1 MKATLEFNLPDDQ
14 IDFNDAVNGQRWRL
28 MVWNF
33 DQYLRSELKYNDK
46 LSSEQYKVY
55 EQVRDTLWQKMNE
68 DNLSLD

>member
-14 IDFNDAVNGQRWRL
+14 VDFNDAVNGQRWRL

>member
-14 IDFNDAVNGQRWRL
+14 VDFIDAVNGQRWRL

>member
-14 IDFNDAVNGQRWRL
+14 VDFNDAVNGQRWRL

-46 LSSEQYKVY
+46 LSEEQYKVY